1 MATAGVIR
9 LEVQNERKDAESV
22 LRMTGDNLGDRV

>member
-1 MATAGVIR
+1 MAVTREIR
-9 LEVQNERKDAESV
+9 LEVQSQMKDAGSA